1 MDSLELKNKIIKR
14 IIEIDDV
21 NLLKSIQLLFNT
33 SDENISKCLNFVF
46 EKTSEDKLNETED
59 FTEYIKEWVK
69 NM

>member
-1 MDSLELKNKIIKR
+1 MNSLELKNKIIQR
-14 IIEIDDV
+14 IIEIDDI
-21 NLLKSIQLLFNT
+21 NLLKSMHLLFNT
-33 SDENISKCLNFVF
+33 SDKNISKCLNFVF